1 MSKAKQY
8 NTVQHIITCSIT
20 GISTT
25 ILAPELPKLKGISY
39 SGLHPLASYETCKEL
54 SRMRY
59 SEEHIRLP
67 ATILAGAILCIL
79 HHTQLRHDNIEA
91 TTANAILCT
100 LPTFT
105 LSQILS
111 FAGTLELW
119 HIKRIPSLSLEEQDA
134 TALVHWYD
142 SCESAFAASI
152 SERLASYE
160 EHITVRRISSTKE
173 KPQLIAIRKEARALL
188 DSLKD
193 MNALPSK
200 LSEVCNT
207 LLQKDYI
214 LTASETLKDKVC
226 TALRLLQIDEADK
239 LAKVIEDA
247 SKKATSTDKSKASAF
262 DNEIERVSD
271 LSTIK
276 RKTLAEIIAAA
287 TAKETTATETTE
299 AEADSDEY
307 DEDDADIADME
318 DIAEYEE
325 YEDDEED
332 DTADEDTAY
341 EGADYDDII

>member
-8 NTVQHIITCSIT
+8 SNQQHSITCNIT
-20 GISTT
+20 GIATT
-25 ILAPELPKLKGISY
+25 ILAPELPKLKGVSY
-39 SGLHPLASYETCKEL
+39 NGLHPLASYDTCKEL

-67 ATILAGAILCIL
+67 NTILAGAILCIL
-79 HHTQLRHDNIEA
+79 HHTGLRHDNIEA
-91 TTANAILCT
+91 TTANAILST

-111 FAGTLELW
+111 FAGTLEPW

-134 TALVHWYD
+134 TALVHWYE
-142 SCESAFAASI
+142 SCDSAFAASI
-152 SERLASYE
+152 SDRLASYE
-160 EHITVRRISSTKE
+160 EHITVRMVSRTKE
-173 KPQLIAIRKEARALL
+173 KPQLIAIRKEARTLL
-188 DSLKD
+188 EALKD

-247 SKKATSTDKSKASAF
+247 SKKATSTDKSKANAF

-271 LSTIK
+271 LSAMK

-287 TAKETTATETTE
+287 NNPKEQEEEEQEGQE
-299 AEADSDEY
+299 AEEQWEQEDGTDDIEETEDMEEDEY
-307 DEDDADIADME
+307 
-318 DIAEYEE
+318 
-325 YEDDEED
+325 EED

-341 EGADYDDII
+341 KGEDYDDII